1 MRSRARL
8 TVLAADDA
16 VPIADEAG
24 DRKKGTRSA
33 GVRRQHTGTA
43 GRIEN
48 SQINVH
54 LSCPSPARAHPDR
67 PGALPGQGLGRY
79 LSPQILK
86 FLVDEHVGPVT
97 SFPDRELCFGG
108 RPYCCTA
115 GPGASAILRRPCIKS
130 SVSGHT

>member
-1 MRSRARL
+1 MSACSCARL

-16 VPIADEAG
+16 VPIADETG

-54 LSCPSPARAHPDR
+54 LSYPSR
-67 PGALPGQGLGRY
+67 LGRT
-79 LSPQILK
+79 LI
-86 FLVDEHVGPVT
+86 
-97 SFPDRELCFGG
+97 DRELYLVRGWAD
-108 RPYCCTA
+108 T
-115 GPGASAILRRPCIKS
+115 SALRS
-130 SVSGHT
+130 